1 MTGMASAFAIIVR
14 EDGEDCYPQDNDE
27 IVDSYGTAGAIPYEI
42 QCRKQNTYS
51 KQQAHPVLPML
62 PLHGVPPFLLTLFCI
77 SDLTAPALAKAAR
90 VLPLPRLVTDVIVGL
105 DKGND
110 IVQELLVRPG
120 RGNR

>member
-14 EDGEDCYPQDNDE
+14 EDGEDCYGNAHNG
-27 IVDSYGTAGAIPYEI
+27 IAGSYGTVSVMPYSPW
-42 QCRKQNTYS
+42 RKQNPYPEE
-51 KQQAHPVLPML
+51 KIHPVLPML
-62 PLHGVPPFLLTLFCI
+62 LLHGVPPFLLTLFCI

>member
-1 MTGMASAFAIIVR
+1 
-14 EDGEDCYPQDNDE
+14 
-27 IVDSYGTAGAIPYEI
+27 
-42 QCRKQNTYS
+42 
-51 KQQAHPVLPML
+51 LPML